1 MRMASVGAGIG
12 RKQILVVLDIT
23 MVNAAL
29 PRQ

>member
-1 MRMASVGAGIG
+1 MASVSAGIA